1 MALTKQGN
9 KQFPLFWV
17 KFDQKKNSQ
26 KFPQI
31 GDFCRIVESLETF
44 AE

>member
-1 MALTKQGN
+1 MALVKQEK
-9 KQFPLFWV
+9 KQFPLFLV
-17 KFDQKKNSQ
+17 KYDQKNSQ

-31 GDFCRIVESLETF
+31 GDFCRIVESLKTF